1 MHRFYVPNISAV
13 SGSIELNKEE
23 TRHLRDVLRLKP
35 GAKIS
40 IFDGNGNEFECE
52 IIEIGKKNSLANI
65 LRQIEPSSP
74 ESTLSITL
82 AVGLL
87 KGDKYD
93 LVIQKAVE
101 LGTARFIPMH
111 THRSEMKLSE
121 AEKRVDRWQKIAVE
135 AAKQCGRATI
145 MIVEEP
151 VEFTKLVD
159 SDITGRKIMFAEE
172 GGEKFSEIESSD
184 EMAVLIGPKGG
195 WEPAE
200 IALAKDVVFVAV
212 TLGGRILR
220 VETAAIAVCSI
231 LQHRFGDMN

>member
-13 SGSIELNKEE
+13 SGSVELNKEE
-23 TRHLRDVLRLKP
+23 TRHLRDVLRLKT
-35 GAKIS
+35 GSKIS
-40 IFDGNGNEFECE
+40 IFDGKGNEFECE
-52 IIEIGKKNSLANI
+52 ISEMGKKNTTAKI
-65 LRQIEPSSP
+65 LRQTDPSSP
-74 ESTLSITL
+74 ESKLSITL

-121 AEKRVDRWQKIAVE
+121 AEKRIDRWRKIAVE
-135 AAKQCGRATI
+135 AAKQCGRATVMTI
-145 MIVEEP
+145 EEP
-151 VEFTKLVD
+151 VEFSKLVD
-159 SDITGRKIMFAEE
+159 SNFTGRKIMFAEE
-172 GGEKFSEIESSD
+172 GGEKFSQIEPSD

-200 IALAKDVVFVAV
+200 IELAKGAGFVAV